1 MQAIAKRIVVGGA
14 GLVLLVTSSLA
25 LSTLS
30 NSALAQTALTTPA
43 GVIAKTNAN
52 TGSVEVTWNA
62 VPGANLYEVLRG
74 KDQSQSGPTPVGV
87 VTKPMFTDNSI
98 GLESDVFY
106 VVRALQGDLESGL
119 STPAS
124 LAIGGPVRPERDSIL
139 DINDSVIAGDGS
151 IELQLLNGN
160 LITIDSD
167 TVSALIFA
175 FTEPSEELIEL
186 KLRQLFGLAGPNLVP
201 TVAAACLLIPENTY
215 LVTDAAL
222 TVDSEEG
229 LIAAAECVDIAPAA
243 DRDRDFVFQ
252 LPEGI
257 SATAELPSQVRA
269 SPTQ

>member
-1 MQAIAKRIVVGGA
+1 MQAIAKRMVAGGA
-14 GLVLLVTSSLA
+14 GLVMLVTGGLA
-25 LSTLS
+25 LSAVS
-30 NSALAQTALTTPA
+30 NAALAQMVLATPV
-43 GVIAKTNAN
+43 GVTAKTNAT

-74 KDQSQSGPTPVGV
+74 KELSQGGPTPVGV
-87 VTKPMFTDNSI
+87 VTKPMFRDNSA

-119 STPAS
+119 STPANLS
-124 LAIGGPVRPERDSIL
+124 TGGPVRPERDSIL
-139 DINDSVIAGDGS
+139 DINDSVIAADGT
-151 IELQLLNGN
+151 IELRLLNGN
-160 LITIDSD
+160 FITIDSD

-186 KLRQLFGLAGPNLVP
+186 KLRQLLGLAGPNLVP
-201 TVAAACLLIPENTY
+201 TVAAACLLIPENAY

-222 TVDSEEG
+222 TVDPQEG

-243 DRDRDFVFQ
+243 DRDRDFIFE